1 MGEGGNLWFQEFQK
15 VEEVKM
21 TANPASSV
29 DGRTDSQSGQRHFPK
44 GNSREAVHCAT
55 CQATCIWIWR
65 STECEDYWHTTNVNV
80 WNEQQIEQIL

>member
-1 MGEGGNLWFQEFQK
+1 MADVLRDILKERPRKNRKNQVGGDFWFQESQK

-21 TANPASSV
+21 TANPAWSV

-55 CQATCIWIWR
+55 CQAT
-65 STECEDYWHTTNVNV
+65 
-80 WNEQQIEQIL
+80 